1 VSITAE
7 RAREEEQERRWEE
20 CDVRC
25 SGGGNGGDA
34 IAQGEQTLGKVNLLI
49 QSTKRKKKS
58 QGSWGESAKAHKK
71 V

>member
-1 VSITAE
+1 MSITAD
-7 RAREEEQERRWEE
+7 RVREEEQERRWEE
-20 CDVRC
+20 CDVGC

-34 IAQGEQTLGKVNLLI
+34 IAQGEQILGKINLLI